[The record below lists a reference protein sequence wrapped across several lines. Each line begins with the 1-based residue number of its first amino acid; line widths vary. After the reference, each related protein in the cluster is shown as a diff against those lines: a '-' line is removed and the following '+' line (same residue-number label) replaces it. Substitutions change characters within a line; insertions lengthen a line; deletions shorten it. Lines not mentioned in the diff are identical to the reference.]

1 MEPEVAK
8 LIAGGL
14 VALPALGSAIGLG
27 IYFGAYNDGLA
38 RNPGAKKHLDEK
50 FWLILAFIEAL
61 GIIPIGIAAAILF
74 G

>member
-1 MEPEVAK
+1 MDVEVAK
-8 LIAGGL
+8 ILASGL
-14 VALPALGSAIGLG
+14 VALPALGSALGLG
-27 IYFGAYNDGLA
+27 IYFKSYNEALA
-38 RNPGAKKHLDEK
+38 RNPDVKKHLDEK